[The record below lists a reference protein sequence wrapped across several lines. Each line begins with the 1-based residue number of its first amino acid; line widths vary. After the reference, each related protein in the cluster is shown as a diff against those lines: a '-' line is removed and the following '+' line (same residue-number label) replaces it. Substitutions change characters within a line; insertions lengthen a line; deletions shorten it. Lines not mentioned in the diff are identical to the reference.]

1 MLLPKVV
8 VLCYLGGLLTA
19 FDLVD
24 TGLSQS
30 DPVSDALQ
38 LAAVLLY
45 TVRHPGS
52 NTNTHTHTIQYSWVH
67 HLRFYCSLFFDTCTL
82 QQGAESREGKKQTIE
97 LLTHHLSKDVA
108 YKWHKMWPENMNS
121 SCIRLRNP

>member
-52 NTNTHTHTIQYSWVH
+52 NTHTHTHTQSNIA
-67 HLRFYCSLFFDTCTL
+67 
-82 QQGAESREGKKQTIE
+82 G
-97 LLTHHLSKDVA
+97 
-108 YKWHKMWPENMNS
+108 
-121 SCIRLRNP
+121 CIT